1 MSLDYREHC
10 QTCQTRQAIK
20 IMSWEVEDSSDRE
33 SELANQILSGD
44 TTGFDR
50 EVRLYF
56 DRELSSSDSALP
68 PQQ

>member
-1 MSLDYREHC
+1 
-10 QTCQTRQAIK
+10 
-20 IMSWEVEDSSDRE
+20 MSWEVEDSSDRE